1 MEGDDGEEEKRGQ
14 TGFSQRQK
22 NIPSGGSS
30 QVTVSY
36 GRIRG
41 RERVENKRDGEMDIE
56 IMYTTNRRL
65 IGKRELEIS
74 WKERRL
80 TTKPGRRHHAAME
93 EGCGRELM
101 VKEKVMTQRE
111 VSGGD
116 ETCQQNLSTR
126 TEKDPYWR
134 PRAET
139 SKASER
145 VRREEK
151 PGLVSRMGKRTRRP
165 EDENKEGHGGKPQDD
180 TSSYENMCDIV
191 G

>member
-1 MEGDDGEEEKRGQ
+1 M
-14 TGFSQRQK
+14 
-22 NIPSGGSS
+22 
-30 QVTVSY
+30 
-36 GRIRG
+36 
-41 RERVENKRDGEMDIE
+41 
-56 IMYTTNRRL
+56 TT
-65 IGKRELEIS
+65 E
-74 WKERRL
+74 
-80 TTKPGRRHHAAME
+80 PGRRHHAAME

-116 ETCQQNLSTR
+116 KTCQQNLSTR

-151 PGLVSRMGKRTRRP
+151 PGLVSQMGKRTRRP
-165 EDENKEGHGGKPQDD
+165 EDEIKEGHGGKPQDD

>member
-1 MEGDDGEEEKRGQ
+1 M
-14 TGFSQRQK
+14 
-22 NIPSGGSS
+22 
-30 QVTVSY
+30 
-36 GRIRG
+36 
-41 RERVENKRDGEMDIE
+41 
-56 IMYTTNRRL
+56 TT
-65 IGKRELEIS
+65 E
-74 WKERRL
+74 
-80 TTKPGRRHHAAME
+80 PGRRHHAAMK

-111 VSGGD
+111 VSGRD
-116 ETCQQNLSTR
+116 IMCQQNLSTR

-139 SKASER
+139 SKASE
-145 VRREEK
+145 REEK

-165 EDENKEGHGGKPQDD
+165 EDENKEGHGGKPQDG

>member
-1 MEGDDGEEEKRGQ
+1 MEGDDGEEKKGRQ
-14 TGFSQRQK
+14 TGFSRGQK

-30 QVTVSY
+30 QVTMSY
-36 GRIRG
+36 GRNG
-41 RERVENKRDGEMDIE
+41 NREIVVNIVVNKVE

-65 IGKRELEIS
+65 IEKREPEIS
-74 WKERRL
+74 WEERRL
-80 TTKPGRRHHAAME
+80 TTEPGRRHHAAME

-116 ETCQQNLSTR
+116 KMCQPNLSTR

>member
-1 MEGDDGEEEKRGQ
+1 MK
-14 TGFSQRQK
+14 
-22 NIPSGGSS
+22 
-30 QVTVSY
+30 
-36 GRIRG
+36 
-41 RERVENKRDGEMDIE
+41 
-56 IMYTTNRRL
+56 
-65 IGKRELEIS
+65 
-74 WKERRL
+74 
-80 TTKPGRRHHAAME
+80 

-111 VSGGD
+111 VRERD
-116 ETCQQNLSTR
+116 ITCQQNLSTR

-134 PRAET
+134 PQAET

-151 PGLVSRMGKRTRRP
+151 PGRVSQMGKRTRRP
-165 EDENKEGHGGKPQDD
+165 ENEIKEEHGGRPQND

>member
-1 MEGDDGEEEKRGQ
+1 M
-14 TGFSQRQK
+14 
-22 NIPSGGSS
+22 
-30 QVTVSY
+30 
-36 GRIRG
+36 
-41 RERVENKRDGEMDIE
+41 
-56 IMYTTNRRL
+56 
-65 IGKRELEIS
+65 
-74 WKERRL
+74 
-80 TTKPGRRHHAAME
+80 A

-116 ETCQQNLSTR
+116 KMCQQNLSTR

-151 PGLVSRMGKRTRRP
+151 PGLVSQMGKRTRRP
-165 EDENKEGHGGKPQDD
+165 GDEIEEEHGRRPQND
-180 TSSYENMCDIV
+180 TSSFENMCDIV